1 MQEHGDFTSQQLC
14 FFSHQ
19 SNRNK
24 LSKFNNFT
32 LVGAFFMFFF
42 PLTQLSPAAQST
54 LLKMQGAL
62 PSRRLANTA
71 NSAATPSDTSRFG
84 TDHAA
89 FEANAEQHQPLR
101 PGQGRF

>member
-42 PLTQLSPAAQST
+42 PLTQLSPAGSINLT
-54 LLKMQGAL
+54 
-62 PSRRLANTA
+62 
-71 NSAATPSDTSRFG
+71 
-84 TDHAA
+84 
-89 FEANAEQHQPLR
+89 
-101 PGQGRF
+101 